1 MACTQAPPWNYLAC
15 GLLVSENK
23 GFIRSV
29 IMPTTVDRLF
39 GIHAEALQL
48 RARRGEVLGSN
59 LANAD
64 TPGYKARDLDFKAA
78 LGDAA
83 RQQATHMATTRQGH
97 LQPQGRAGGVHE
109 LYRTPNAPSLDGN
122 TVDTQ
127 VEQNKFAENAVRYR
141 TSLRFMS
148 GRIQSLMTAIK
159 GE

>member
-1 MACTQAPPWNYLAC
+1 
-15 GLLVSENK
+15 
-23 GFIRSV
+23 
-29 IMPTTVDRLF
+29 MPYTVDRLF

-64 TPGYKARDLDFKAA
+64 TPGYKARDLDFKSA

-83 RQQATHMATTRQGH
+83 RQEATRMAATQNGHIQSQA
-97 LQPQGRAGGVHE
+97 RAGGVYE

-127 VEQNKFAENAVRYR
+127 VEQNRFAENAVRYR
-141 TSLRFMS
+141 TSLRFLS
-148 GRIQSLMTAIK
+148 GKIHGLMTAIK

>member
-1 MACTQAPPWNYLAC
+1 MTN
-15 GLLVSENK
+15 
-23 GFIRSV
+23 
-29 IMPTTVDRLF
+29 TVDRLF

-64 TPGYKARDLDFKAA
+64 TPDYKARDLDFKAA
-78 LGDAA
+78 LSH
-83 RQQATHMATTRQGH
+83 ATAQNTTTLATTRQGH
-97 LQPQGRAGGVHE
+97 IQSQGRVAGAQV
-109 LYRTPNAPSLDGN
+109 LYRTPNQSSLDGN

-141 TSLRFMS
+141 TSLRFLS
-148 GRIQSLMTAIK
+148 GKIQGLMTAIR

>member
-1 MACTQAPPWNYLAC
+1 
-15 GLLVSENK
+15 
-23 GFIRSV
+23 
-29 IMPTTVDRLF
+29 MPNTIDRIF

-64 TPGYKARDLDFKAA
+64 TPAYKARDLDFKAA
-78 LGDAA
+78 LSDARA
-83 RQQATHMATTRQGH
+83 QKTVSMQTTSQGH
-97 LQPQGRAGGVHE
+97 IQPHGRVGGAHV
-109 LYRTPNAPSLDGN
+109 LYRTPNQSSLDGN

-141 TSLRFMS
+141 TSLRFLS
-148 GRIQSLMTAIK
+148 GKIQGLMTAIR

>member
-1 MACTQAPPWNYLAC
+1 
-15 GLLVSENK
+15 
-23 GFIRSV
+23 
-29 IMPTTVDRLF
+29 MPNSIDRIF

-64 TPGYKARDLDFKAA
+64 TPAYKARDLDFKAA
-78 LGDAA
+78 LKDARA
-83 RQQATHMATTRQGH
+83 QKTTSMQTTQPGH
-97 LQPQGRAGGVHE
+97 IQPRGRVGGAHV
-109 LYRTPNAPSLDGN
+109 LYRTPNQSSLDGN

-141 TSLRFMS
+141 TSLRFLS
-148 GRIQSLMTAIK
+148 GKVQGLTRAIK

>member
-1 MACTQAPPWNYLAC
+1 
-15 GLLVSENK
+15 
-23 GFIRSV
+23 
-29 IMPTTVDRLF
+29 MPNTIDRIF

-64 TPGYKARDLDFKAA
+64 TPTYKARTWISRRHSVMRGHRK
-78 LGDAA
+78 
-83 RQQATHMATTRQGH
+83 QYPWQTTSQGH
-97 LQPQGRAGGVHE
+97 IQPHGRVGGAHV
-109 LYRTPNAPSLDGN
+109 LYRTPNQSSLDGN

-141 TSLRFMS
+141 TSLRFLS
-148 GRIQSLMTAIK
+148 GKIQGLMTAIR